1 MIALKD
7 FADAYDC
14 SLLDAVL
21 KAHSLGFTLNTYSDP
36 IAEGRL
42 GASTLYASNTAEID
56 PALVYLTGVAP
67 LGHID
72 DEVWSRVCGYQSR
85 AVFLRNVIDCGQT
98 IDAGWAQACEHAEGL

>member
-7 FADAYDC
+7 FADAYGC
-14 SLLDAVL
+14 ILLDAVL

-42 GASTLYASNTAEID
+42 DASTDYAARTAEVD
-56 PALVYLTGVAP
+56 PSLVYLTGVAP

-72 DEVWSRVCGYQSR
+72 DEAWSRVCGHQSR
-85 AVFLRNVIDCGQT
+85 AVFLRHVIDCGQT
-98 IDAGWAQACEHAEGL
+98 IEDGWAEACKHAEGL